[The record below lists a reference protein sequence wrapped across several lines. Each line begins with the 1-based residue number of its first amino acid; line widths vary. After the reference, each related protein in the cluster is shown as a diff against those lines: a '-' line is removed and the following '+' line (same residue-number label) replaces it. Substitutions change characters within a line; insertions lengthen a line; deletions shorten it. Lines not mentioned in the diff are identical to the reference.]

1 MKTLL
6 LILSVLVLNINL
18 YSQRSEDEKNSD
30 IKQWYKEIMTNINSY
45 EKRVVES
52 MDESTEGGEI
62 TYYLKDDNVKLIKAV
77 YYGETGNST
86 YSYYFRNNKLFFMFQ
101 VKEIYDVPI
110 YIDNSGKGTK
120 EENRFYFYG
129 DELIRWLDNKK
140 QGVDITK
147 PIYLEKEKSII
158 EEAYKLFNKL

>member
-18 YSQRSEDEKNSD
+18 YSQRSEDEKISD

-77 YYGETGNST
+77 
-86 YSYYFRNNKLFFMFQ
+86 L
-101 VKEIYDVPI
+101 
-110 YIDNSGKGTK
+110 
-120 EENRFYFYG
+120 
-129 DELIRWLDNKK
+129 
-140 QGVDITK
+140 
-147 PIYLEKEKSII
+147 KEKARTICSG
-158 EEAYKLFNKL
+158 F